1 VPVAVLCALRVGT
14 ASNRL
19 DYFAA
24 GQEAEMAH
32 WRKRN
37 PTASQFNAYLA
48 GWTVA
53 FSVIF
58 VTLILLSLHGRV

>member
-1 VPVAVLCALRVGT
+1 
-14 ASNRL
+14 
-19 DYFAA
+19 
-24 GQEAEMAH
+24 MAH

-58 VTLILLSLHGRV
+58 GTLILLSFHGHVETGR